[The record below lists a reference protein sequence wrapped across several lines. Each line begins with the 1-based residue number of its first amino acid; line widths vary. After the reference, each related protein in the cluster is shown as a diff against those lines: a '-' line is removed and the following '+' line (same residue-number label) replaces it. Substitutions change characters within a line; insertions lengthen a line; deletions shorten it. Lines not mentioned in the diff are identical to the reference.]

1 MRASIAS
8 AARLKTLLSVV
19 AALGVFGVAPA
30 LQARPE
36 FPGVIL
42 EHYPDL
48 ACAPQCSLCHLSASG
63 GGPLHNEDVPGYV
76 GPHRGY
82 GSFVMNMIQMPG
94 GSTLTETNIGD
105 KLKALE
111 HTPCNMGEP
120 DMGIC
125 DSDADGTPDWV
136 EVSSGDDPNEK
147 GAGNGAICP
156 KYGCGASSIGA
167 LPQRSSDAGHAVA
180 AMAGLGVALILGR
193 RLARRA

>member
-1 MRASIAS
+1 MRRFTTSS
-8 AARLKTLLSVV
+8 AHFKALVTLA
-19 AALGVFGVAPA
+19 AALGVFDLAPA
-30 LQARPE
+30 AQARPE

-48 ACAPQCSLCHLSASG
+48 ACAPQCSLCHLSATG
-63 GGPLHNEDVPGYV
+63 GGALRNEDVPGYV
-76 GPHRGY
+76 GPHQGY
-82 GSFVMNMIQMPG
+82 GSFVMNMIALPG
-94 GSTLTETNIGD
+94 GTLTETNIPG

-111 HTPCNMGEP
+111 STPCNTGEP

-125 DSDADGTPDWV
+125 DSDADGSPDYI
-136 EVSSGDDPNEK
+136 EVSKGEDPNVK
-147 GAGNGAICP
+147 GPGNGAICP

-193 RLARRA
+193 RLRRRP